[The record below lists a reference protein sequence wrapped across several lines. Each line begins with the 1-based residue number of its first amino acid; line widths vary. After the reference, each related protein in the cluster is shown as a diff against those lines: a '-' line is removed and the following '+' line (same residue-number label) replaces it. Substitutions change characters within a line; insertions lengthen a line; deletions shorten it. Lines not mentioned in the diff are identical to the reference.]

1 MAMKLNMDIMN
12 IIISYFNEY
21 DDFLTLMLTSQIF
34 YEKLIHKIKA
44 YQKINIT
51 TIRYTKDNP
60 TYFINSDKELF
71 AVCQNDVPLLLDNI
85 YAINTFNICTLRICF
100 GNDVCTTFTIC
111 LSKIRNYIVIRKYI
125 SYNLISIVRISKRL
139 FLKHLRDFANFLQ
152 SIPEYVNNCAKSS
165 GQELYSNCINS
176 RDTKKI

>member
-100 GNDVCTTFTIC
+100 GND
-111 LSKIRNYIVIRKYI
+111 IVIRKYI